1 MATIVRVDTSQVE
14 LSKITSAFTGVS
26 SIISVLFLP
35 NIECKMTS
43 IVVFEVLI
51 VHLVDAPRP

>member
-14 LSKITSAFTGVS
+14 LSKITFAFTGVL
-26 SIISVLFLP
+26 SIISVLFLS